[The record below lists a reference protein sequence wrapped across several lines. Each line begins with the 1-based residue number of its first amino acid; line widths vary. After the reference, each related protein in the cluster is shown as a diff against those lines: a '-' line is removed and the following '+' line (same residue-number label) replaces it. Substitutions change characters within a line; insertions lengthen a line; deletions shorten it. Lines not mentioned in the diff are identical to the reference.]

1 MPPVSSQEF
10 CEEERQACGGAP
22 RCARLI
28 QYSSYLFEVFEVPQV
43 PPLVVRASL
52 VSAPGRGGVCPG
64 LTLR

>member
-28 QYSSYLFEVFEVPQV
+28 QYSIYLFEVFEVPQV